1 MNYSEIELV
10 ELEAAHR
17 ANEEQQVFRQAR
29 FDDLT
34 AQIVA
39 RKADGTLDGWKH
51 YLHGELKRLEFSD
64 SEILAGIE
72 LAKST
77 NWAVEPVKGK

>member
-1 MNYSEIELV
+1 MNYTEV
-10 ELEAAHR
+10 ERVGLEAGNRKHKQR
-17 ANEEQQVFRQAR
+17 EIFRKAR

-77 NWAVEPVKGK
+77 NWAVEPAKGK

>member
-10 ELEAAHR
+10 ELEAGNRKHKQR
-17 ANEEQQVFRQAR
+17 EIFRKAR

-72 LAKST
+72 LANST